1 MSKKRWKAGEAG
13 ELDSYTTLRP
23 LASEAQ
29 SFPAGLISHL
39 EREGGNP
46 GEGIHRG
53 RTCLLPPPL
62 PIADFTPS
70 QDVMSLHIAGTEGAA
85 QSSDLGVLLEGCL
98 A

>member
-1 MSKKRWKAGEAG
+1 MEGWGGWRARQLHNAV
-13 ELDSYTTLRP
+13 
-23 LASEAQ
+23 ASGLSAQ

-39 EREGGNP
+39 EREGGTP
-46 GEGIHRG
+46 GEGIHQG

-85 QSSDLGVLLEGCL
+85 
-98 A
+98 